1 LFLISYNNNEYIY
14 LIFVCFVVTDIS
26 SLFFTYLKNSASNRN
41 YKATHPRKATGN
53 GKMSRKMK
61 NKLKD
66 AEWNSENLD
75 DEAQALGGESQDG
88 TNASNDDPLSL
99 HDNGRGVY
107 NLTQVSFYVV
117 FCQYFN

>member
-1 LFLISYNNNEYIY
+1 
-14 LIFVCFVVTDIS
+14 
-26 SLFFTYLKNSASNRN
+26 
-41 YKATHPRKATGN
+41 
-53 GKMSRKMK
+53 MSRKMK

-107 NLTQVSFYVV
+107 NLTQVSFYL
-117 FCQYFN
+117 FM